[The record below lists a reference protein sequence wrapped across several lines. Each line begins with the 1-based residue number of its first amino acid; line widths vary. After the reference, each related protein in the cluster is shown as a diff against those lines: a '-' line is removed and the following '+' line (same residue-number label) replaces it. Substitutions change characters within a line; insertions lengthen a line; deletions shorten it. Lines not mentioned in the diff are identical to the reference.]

1 MPLGR
6 FVGAVNGIRHSKETE
21 RDGMRRRL
29 RGRHSYPPPRT
40 TFPSIPRH
48 GGAGP
53 GWGRAEAA
61 KAEATEPAR
70 PCRAPDLG
78 STMQPDTERTRI
90 RPKKPDKALYVPRAL
105 REMAGSK
112 TSTSLATRHRSQG
125 SLSCSSG
132 KEITKGCEG
141 KPSPRAGRGLFHEDR
156 DGVDASREPRGT
168 SSQGGS
174 YSNAFCTRPKARK
187 ESQQKAESHRLP
199 TSSSFLATTPSALPS
214 RHAESCTALSHTNLL
229 WRMAE
234 LQLQPRRNEV
244 DCSWEEQ
251 NVSPSA
257 EQDAFSLQRTPHT
270 GVSKQ
275 AGTLLT
281 DQVGLSE
288 GSVQTSSSERLSDEG
303 EVGDG
308 GLLASREST
317 VAPASQGDSEP
328 AGVSEGNVSGS
339 LAEGVPGGLGAYE
352 ACLSACASEGVSDPT
367 DAGKGNTLA
376 CPETVEPG
384 GREGTDKSNS
394 NQTEMSDSSMLD
406 YTANTVP
413 DQTEPKEGSGI
424 KDANGSVAP
433 QAEANEQ
440 STLEH
445 GEENESSVPSHAVE
459 HMSDQIGVSF
469 DNVSGNRDES
479 PLIEAGGSG
488 VAAGCNCSDSDYGTR
503 DCHPNC
509 DLEDEVGQGC
519 GREHEEGGSIS
530 HHTCRC
536 KGDVSGAEAA
546 PATGEATLGMGEQ
559 SAEGR
564 EAAGQSL
571 GCASKKAACSGESV
585 MEGARALS
593 GDASV
598 QKPSHGDVGMR
609 WWHPSEAKAGEEAGW
624 SEEPAGTS
632 IDPATGNEDDSVA
645 DESWDALFNDDG
657 DCLDPH
663 LLAGLSPHRPHPA
676 GLQEPRFD
684 YYNYTPADL
693 DLSDSELPHVIEI
706 YDFPAEF
713 RTEDLLRV
721 FCIYQKKGF
730 DIKWVDDTHALG
742 IFSSP
747 ITARDALSTKHL
759 MVKTRPLSQAT
770 RAAKT
775 KARAFSEFLQPAKE
789 RPETSAALARRLVTG
804 ALGVRSNQ
812 SKAEREAER
821 RQLQAARERKRL
833 EMKQREDAW
842 EGCE

>member
-1 MPLGR
+1 
-6 FVGAVNGIRHSKETE
+6 
-21 RDGMRRRL
+21 
-29 RGRHSYPPPRT
+29 
-40 TFPSIPRH
+40 
-48 GGAGP
+48 
-53 GWGRAEAA
+53 
-61 KAEATEPAR
+61 
-70 PCRAPDLG
+70 
-78 STMQPDTERTRI
+78 MQPDTERTRI

-105 REMAGSK
+105 RETAGSK
-112 TSTSLATRHRSQG
+112 TSTSLATRHRSEG

-141 KPSPRAGRGLFHEDR
+141 RPSPRAGRGLFHEDR
-156 DGVDASREPRGT
+156 DGVDAPREPRGT

-187 ESQQKAESHRLP
+187 ESQQKAESHRMP
-199 TSSSFLATTPSALPS
+199 ASSSFLATTPSTLPS

-251 NVSPSA
+251 HVCPSA
-257 EQDAFSLQRTPHT
+257 EQDAFSLPRTPHT

-275 AGTLLT
+275 TGTL
-281 DQVGLSE
+281 QVGLSE

-328 AGVSEGNVSGS
+328 AGVSEGDVSGS
-339 LAEGVPGGLGAYE
+339 LAEGVPGGLGAHE
-352 ACLSACASEGVSDPT
+352 DCLLACAGEGVSDPT
-367 DAGKGNTLA
+367 DAGKGNTLV

-394 NQTEMSDSSMLD
+394 NPTEMSDSSMLD
-406 YTANTVP
+406 YTANKVP

-424 KDANGSVAP
+424 KDANGSVA

-445 GEENESSVPSHAVE
+445 GEENESSVPSHSVE

-469 DNVSGNRDES
+469 DNVSVNGDES

-503 DCHPNC
+503 DCHPTC
-509 DLEDEVGQGC
+509 VLEDEVGQGC

-564 EAAGQSL
+564 EAAAQSL
-571 GCASKKAACSGESV
+571 GCASKKVACSAERV

-609 WWHPSEAKAGEEAGW
+609 WWHPSEAKAGKEAGW
-624 SEEPAGTS
+624 SEELAGTS
-632 IDPATGNEDDSVA
+632 IDPATGNEDDGVA

-842 EGCE
+842 EGRE

>member
-1 MPLGR
+1 
-6 FVGAVNGIRHSKETE
+6 
-21 RDGMRRRL
+21 
-29 RGRHSYPPPRT
+29 
-40 TFPSIPRH
+40 
-48 GGAGP
+48 
-53 GWGRAEAA
+53 
-61 KAEATEPAR
+61 
-70 PCRAPDLG
+70 
-78 STMQPDTERTRI
+78 MQPGTERTRI

-105 REMAGSK
+105 RETAGSK
-112 TSTSLATRHRSQG
+112 TSTSLATRHVREG
-125 SLSCSSG
+125 SPSYFSG
-132 KEITKGCEG
+132 NEITKGCEG
-141 KPSPRAGRGLFHEDR
+141 RLSPRAGRGLFHEDR
-156 DGVDASREPRGT
+156 DGVDVPREPRGT
-168 SSQGGS
+168 SSQGRS
-174 YSNAFCTRPKARK
+174 YSNAFCTRPKPQKKSR
-187 ESQQKAESHRLP
+187 QKAESHRLP
-199 TSSSFLATTPSALPS
+199 ASSSFLATTPSALPN
-214 RHAESCTALSHTNLL
+214 RHAEAPPESCTALSHTNLL

-234 LQLQPRRNEV
+234 LQLQPRHSEV
-244 DCSWEEQ
+244 DCSWEQ
-251 NVSPSA
+251 QHVFPSA
-257 EQDAFSLQRTPHT
+257 EQDAFSLQRTPRT

-317 VAPASQGDSEP
+317 MAPTSQGYSEP
-328 AGVSEGNVSGS
+328 AGVSEGNASES
-339 LAEGVPGGLGAYE
+339 SAEGIPGGPGAHE
-352 ACLSACASEGVSDPT
+352 DCLLACAGEGVSDPT
-367 DAGKGNTLA
+367 DAGKGNMLV

-384 GREGTDKSNS
+384 RCEGTDKSNS

-406 YTANTVP
+406 YAANKVP
-413 DQTEPKEGSGI
+413 DQTEPKEGSGV
-424 KDANGSVAP
+424 KDTNGSVAA

-445 GEENESSVPSHAVE
+445 GEENESILSSYAVE

-469 DNVSGNRDES
+469 DNVSGNRDEI

-488 VAAGCNCSDSDYGTR
+488 VAAGCNCSDSDYGTW

-509 DLEDEVGQGC
+509 VLEDEVGQGC

-530 HHTCRC
+530 HHTCQC
-536 KGDVSGAEAA
+536 KGDVSGAEVA
-546 PATGEATLGMGEQ
+546 PATGEATLVMGEQ
-559 SAEGR
+559 IAEGR
-564 EAAGQSL
+564 EAAGQLL
-571 GCASKKAACSGESV
+571 GCASKKVACSAERV

-598 QKPSHGDVGMR
+598 HKPSHGDVGMR
-609 WWHPSEAKAGEEAGW
+609 WWHPPEAKAGEEAGW

-632 IDPATGNEDDSVA
+632 TDPTTSNEDDGVA

-676 GLQEPRFD
+676 GLQKPRFD

-693 DLSDSELPHVIEI
+693 NLSDSELPHIIEI

-713 RTEDLLRV
+713 RTEDLLHV
-721 FCIYQKKGF
+721 FCSYQKKGF

-789 RPETSAALARRLVTG
+789 RPETSAVLARRLVTG

-842 EGCE
+842 EGRE

>member
-1 MPLGR
+1 
-6 FVGAVNGIRHSKETE
+6 
-21 RDGMRRRL
+21 
-29 RGRHSYPPPRT
+29 
-40 TFPSIPRH
+40 
-48 GGAGP
+48 
-53 GWGRAEAA
+53 
-61 KAEATEPAR
+61 
-70 PCRAPDLG
+70 
-78 STMQPDTERTRI
+78 MQPDTERTRI

-105 REMAGSK
+105 RQTASSK
-112 TSTSLATRHRSQG
+112 TSTSLATRHGREG
-125 SLSCSSG
+125 SPSCSSG

-141 KPSPRAGRGLFHEDR
+141 RPSPRAGRGLFHDDR
-156 DGVDASREPRGT
+156 DGVVAPREPRGT
-168 SSQGGS
+168 SPQGGS
-174 YSNAFCTRPKARK
+174 YSNAFCTRPKAQK

-199 TSSSFLATTPSALPS
+199 ASSSFLATTPSALPN
-214 RHAESCTALSHTNLL
+214 RHAGAPPESCTALSHTNLL

-234 LQLQPRRNEV
+234 LQLQPRHSEG
-244 DCSWEEQ
+244 DCSWEQ
-251 NVSPSA
+251 QHMCPSA
-257 EQDAFSLQRTPHT
+257 EQDAFSFQRTPRT
-270 GVSKQ
+270 GVSKP
-275 AGTLLT
+275 AGTPLK

-288 GSVQTSSSERLSDEG
+288 GRVQTSSSERLSDEG

-317 VAPASQGDSEP
+317 MAPASQGYSEP
-328 AGVSEGNVSGS
+328 AGVNEGNVSES
-339 LAEGVPGGLGAYE
+339 SAEGIPGGPGAQE
-352 ACLSACASEGVSDPT
+352 DCLSACAGEGVSDPT
-367 DAGKGNTLA
+367 DAGKGNGLV

-384 GREGTDKSNS
+384 RREGSDMSNS

-406 YTANTVP
+406 YTANKVA

-424 KDANGSVAP
+424 KEANGSVAA
-433 QAEANEQ
+433 QAEANMQ

-445 GEENESSVPSHAVE
+445 GEEENESSMSSHAVE

-479 PLIEAGGSG
+479 PSIEAGGSG
-488 VAAGCNCSDSDYGTR
+488 VAAGCNCSDSDYGTW

-509 DLEDEVGQGC
+509 VLEDEVGQGG

-530 HHTCRC
+530 HHACRC
-536 KGDVSGAEAA
+536 KGNVSGAEVAL
-546 PATGEATLGMGEQ
+546 ATGEATLGMGEP

-564 EAAGQSL
+564 EAAGQLL
-571 GCASKKAACSGESV
+571 GCASKKVACGSES
-585 MEGARALS
+585 S

-598 QKPSHGDVGMR
+598 QKPSHGAVGMR
-609 WWHPSEAKAGEEAGW
+609 CWHPSEAKAGEEAGW

-632 IDPATGNEDDSVA
+632 IDPTTGNEDDGVA

-676 GLQEPRFD
+676 GLQEPHFD
-684 YYNYTPADL
+684 YYNYAPADL

-721 FCIYQKKGF
+721 FCSYQKKGF

-747 ITARDALSTKHL
+747 ITARDALTTKHL

-842 EGCE
+842 EGRE